1 MTACCD
7 EETCACISFF
17 IYTMNYVGSEIAYPD
32 FTAPNCVGM
41 V

>member
-1 MTACCD
+1 MFCRRH
-7 EETCACISFF
+7 IVGFFF